1 MMPENPEEAKKF
13 DELKKLANIATDMEL
28 ASKLRTQAIDQLGEI
43 GTHEALMI
51 LLNLAANDKLNI
63 DERDR
68 ALKRARE
75 IIKKGR

>member
-43 GTHEALMI
+43 GTHESLLI